1 MARGKAQTDA
11 QTTDPVDAL
20 PNVTLSGSISAV
32 LSEAV
37 EQHRWTN
44 RMSRADVL
52 NEALSDFADKHGLR
66 DAARAKLTESINA
79 AAKAA
84 TA

>member
-1 MARGKAQTDA
+1 MARGKAQTDT

-37 EQHRWTN
+37 ENHRWAN

-52 NEALSDFADKHGLR
+52 NEALTSWAESRDLI
-66 DAARAKLTESINA
+66 DAARKSLADKVSGE
-79 AAKAA
+79 
-84 TA
+84 